1 MKAMGADKGYAGSEG
16 REFSQPPFQAPEA
29 SCDITA
35 ESRCSSCSCGAPQ
48 PEGFDLKKQLL
59 SLAPGSM
66 LYGSALLL
74 GQVWSPPSALLLG
87 LFIASYL
94 LVAWDIL
101 RSTVR
106 NIARGMV
113 FDEFFLMTLATLGAF
128 AVGAYAEAV
137 AVMLFFKIG
146 ELLQETAVN
155 KSRRSITALLA
166 LRPDQASVMR
176 NERFQ
181 QVDPAT
187 VQQGE
192 IIQVKPGE
200 RVPLDGDVLDGSSHL
215 DTSALT
221 GESVPRRVGPGDGV
235 LSGMINTSGLL
246 TVRVLKPLA
255 ESTVSRILDYVEN
268 AAAKKAPTEQF
279 ITRFARIYTPA
290 VVFAALGIATLPVLL
305 YSIPALQPLYSA
317 PPVWS
322 QWIYQ
327 GLIFLVISCP
337 CALVISIPL
346 GFFGGI
352 GAASRQGILVKG
364 ANYLE
369 GLNRISALVWD
380 KTGTLTQGVFEVSAI
395 HSANGYS
402 ESEVL
407 HTAALAEAYSSHPIA
422 SSIRQAY
429 PGELDLGSVASYQEL
444 SGRGVEAA
452 IRGRQVLA
460 GNELLLREKGIEA
473 PELPLEGSVI
483 HVAVDGTYAG
493 SISISDRIKDQSR
506 QAVQELRQRGIQNQY
521 MLSGDS
527 LQASRS
533 VGDKLKL
540 SGVFAELL
548 PEGKV
553 AKLEEIL
560 QRHKGN
566 GLVVYV
572 GDGINDAPVLSRADI
587 GVAMGGL
594 GSDAAIEAADVV
606 LMEDKPEKLVQA
618 LHVAGRTRRIVWQ
631 NIALALGIK
640 GCVLALGA
648 LGMATMW
655 EAVFAD
661 VGTALLAILNSL
673 RVLRVS

>member
-1 MKAMGADKGYAGSEG
+1 
-16 REFSQPPFQAPEA
+16 
-29 SCDITA
+29 
-35 ESRCSSCSCGAPQ
+35 
-48 PEGFDLKKQLL
+48 
-59 SLAPGSM
+59 
-66 LYGSALLL
+66 
-74 GQVWSPPSALLLG
+74 
-87 LFIASYL
+87 
-94 LVAWDIL
+94 
-101 RSTVR
+101 
-106 NIARGMV
+106 
-113 FDEFFLMTLATLGAF
+113 
-128 AVGAYAEAV
+128 VGAYAEGV

-146 ELLQETAVN
+146 ELLQESAVN
-155 KSRRSITALLA
+155 KSRRSISALLA
-166 LRPDQASVMR
+166 LRPDVASVKR
-176 NERFQ
+176 NEAFE

-187 VQQGE
+187 VRQGE

-200 RVPLDGDVLDGSSHL
+200 RVPLDGDVLDGSSHM

-279 ITRFARIYTPA
+279 ITRFAKVYTPA
-290 VVFAALGIATLPVLL
+290 VVFAALCIATLPVLM
-305 YSIPALQPLYSA
+305 YSVPALQSLYDA
-317 PPVWS
+317 PPSWS

-369 GLNRISALVWD
+369 GLNRIAALVWD
-380 KTGTLTQGVFEVSAI
+380 KTGTLTQGVFEVTAV
-395 HSANGYS
+395 HSADGFS
-402 ESEVL
+402 REEIL

-422 SSIRQAY
+422 GSIRKAF
-429 PGELDLGSVASYQEL
+429 PGELDLGSIASYEEH
-444 SGRGVEAA
+444 SGRGVEAS
-452 IRGRQVLA
+452 ISGRSVLA
-460 GNELLLREKGIEA
+460 GNELLLRERGIEA
-473 PELPLEGSVI
+473 PDLSLEGSLI
-483 HVAVDGTYAG
+483 HVAVDGAYAG
-493 SISISDRIKDQSR
+493 SIAISDRIKEGSAR
-506 QAVQELRQRGIQNQY
+506 TVTELRQRGLRNQY
-521 MLSGDS
+521 MLSGDTHR
-527 LQASRS
+527 ASRA
-533 VGDKLKL
+533 VGDRLKL

-548 PEGKV
+548 PEDKV
-553 AKLEEIL
+553 TTFEEIL
-560 QRHKGN
+560 ARHKAN
-566 GLVVYV
+566 GLVAYV

-606 LMEDKPEKLVQA
+606 LMEDRPEKLLKA
-618 LHVAGRTRRIVWQ
+618 LDVAGRTRLIVWQ
-631 NIALALGIK
+631 NILLALGIK
-640 GCVLALGA
+640 GCILLLGTMG
-648 LGMATMW
+648 LATMW

-673 RVLRVS
+673 RVLR

>member
-1 MKAMGADKGYAGSEG
+1 MALDEGYAASQG
-16 REFSQPPFQAPEA
+16 RDLEQPRLDAFDA

-35 ESRCSSCSCGAPQ
+35 ETSCSSCSCGAPRA
-48 PEGFDLKKQLL
+48 EGFDLQKQLL
-59 SLAPGSM
+59 LLAPGAL
-66 LYGSALLL
+66 LYGIALILGHFWSLPLSVLL
-74 GQVWSPPSALLLG
+74 PMFL
-87 LFIASYL
+87 ASYG

-101 RSTVR
+101 RSTAR
-106 NIARGMV
+106 NIARGMI

-128 AVGAYAEAV
+128 AVGAYAEGV

-155 KSRRSITALLA
+155 KSRRSISALLA
-166 LRPDQASVMR
+166 LRPDVASVKR
-176 NERFQ
+176 NERFEE
-181 QVDPAT
+181 VDPGT
-187 VQQGE
+187 VRQGE

-200 RVPLDGDVLDGSSHL
+200 RVPLDGNVLDGSSHM

-246 TVRVLKPLA
+246 TVKVLKPLA

-279 ITRFARIYTPA
+279 ITRFAKVYTPA
-290 VVFAALGIATLPVLL
+290 VVFAALGIATLPVAL
-305 YSIPALQPLYSA
+305 YAVPALQPLYDA
-317 PPVWS
+317 PPAWS
-322 QWIYQ
+322 EWIYQ

-369 GLNRISALVWD
+369 GLNRIAALVWD
-380 KTGTLTQGVFEVSAI
+380 KTGTLTQGVFEVAAV
-395 HSANGYS
+395 HSANGFS
-402 ESEVL
+402 QEEVL

-422 SSIRQAY
+422 SSIRKAF
-429 PGELDLGSVASYQEL
+429 PGELDLDSIASYQEH
-444 SGRGVEAA
+444 SGRGVEAS
-452 IRGRQVLA
+452 IRGRSVLA
-460 GNELLLREKGIEA
+460 GNELLLRERGIDT
-473 PELPLEGSVI
+473 PDLSLEGSVI

-493 SISISDRIKDQSR
+493 SIAINDRIKDESS
-506 QAVQELRQRGIQNQY
+506 QAVADLRQRGIRNQY
-521 MLSGDS
+521 MLSGDTHR
-527 LQASRS
+527 ASRA
-533 VGDKLKL
+533 VGERLKL

-548 PEGKV
+548 PEDKV

-560 QRHKGN
+560 DKHKGN

-606 LMEDKPEKLVQA
+606 LMEDRPDKFVRA
-618 LHVAGRTRRIVWQ
+618 LEVAGRTRRIVWQ
-631 NIALALGIK
+631 NILLALGIK
-640 GCVLALGA
+640 GCILLLGA
-648 LGMATMW
+648 MGLATMW

-673 RVLRVS
+673 RVLRIS

>member
-1 MKAMGADKGYAGSEG
+1 MALDEAYAASQG
-16 REFSQPPFQAPEA
+16 RNREQPHFDTFDA
-29 SCDITA
+29 SCDIPA
-35 ESRCSSCSCGAPQ
+35 EATCSSCSCGAPQ
-48 PEGFDLKKQLL
+48 PEGFDLRKQLL
-59 SLAPGSM
+59 SLAPGAL
-66 LYGSALLL
+66 LYGVALIL
-74 GQVWSPPSALLLG
+74 GHFWSPPLSVLLP
-87 LFIASYL
+87 LFLASYG

-101 RSTVR
+101 RSTAKH
-106 NIARGMV
+106 IARGMI

-128 AVGAYAEAV
+128 AVGAYAEGV

-155 KSRRSITALLA
+155 KSRRSISALLA
-166 LRPDQASVMR
+166 LRPDVASVKR
-176 NERFQ
+176 NERFEE
-181 QVDPAT
+181 VDPAT
-187 VQQGE
+187 VRQGE

-200 RVPLDGDVLDGSSHL
+200 RVPLDGDVLDGSSHM

-246 TVRVLKPLA
+246 TVKVLKPLA

-279 ITRFARIYTPA
+279 ITRFAKVYTPA
-290 VVFAALGIATLPVLL
+290 VVFAALGIATLPVVL
-305 YSIPALQPLYSA
+305 YGVPALQPLYEA
-317 PPVWS
+317 PPAWS

-369 GLNRISALVWD
+369 GLNRIAALVWD
-380 KTGTLTQGVFEVSAI
+380 KTGTLTQGVFEVAAV
-395 HSANGYS
+395 HSADGFS
-402 ESEVL
+402 QEEVL

-422 SSIRQAY
+422 GSIRKAF
-429 PGELDLGSVASYQEL
+429 PGELDLGSIASYEEH
-444 SGRGVEAA
+444 SGRGVEAS
-452 IRGRQVLA
+452 IRGRSVLA
-460 GNELLLREKGIEA
+460 GNELLLRERGIDT
-473 PELPLEGSVI
+473 PSLSLEGSVI

-493 SISISDRIKDQSR
+493 SIAISDRIKEESS
-506 QAVQELRQRGIQNQY
+506 QAVTQLRERGIRNQY
-521 MLSGDS
+521 MLSGDTH
-527 LQASRS
+527 LASRA
-533 VGDKLKL
+533 VGERLKL

-548 PEGKV
+548 PEDKV
-553 AKLEEIL
+553 AKLEDIL
-560 QRHKGN
+560 EKHKAD

-606 LMEDKPEKLVQA
+606 LMEDRPEKLVQA
-618 LHVAGRTRRIVWQ
+618 LEVAGRTRRIVWQ
-631 NIALALGIK
+631 NILLALGIK
-640 GCVLALGA
+640 GCILLLGA
-648 LGMATMW
+648 MGLATMW

-673 RVLRVS
+673 RVLR